1 MRLKGRITKLLGG
14 YYYVAGE
21 DGEYYET
28 RARGIFRHLGQKPV
42 VGDYVE
48 IMVDEGHHLHSVEK
62 ILERTNSI
70 LRPPIS
76 NVDQIFLFIPT
87 ANPNY
92 NLLLVDKMLA
102 YYESKNVDVVPVV
115 SKFDI
120 DPEEAGKLTALYE
133 SAGYKVQRLSKFNED
148 TVNSIKKLLPGKTTA
163 LSGVSGSGKS
173 TFLNHVLGLNL
184 ETGTV
189 SEKTNRGKHTTRHT
203 EIFKGEEGMYLFD
216 TPGFSSMEISEIQS
230 QDLDKYYRDFH
241 DFLGECKF
249 MDCTHRKEPGCR
261 ILKAFEDGDIQPT
274 RYENY
279 LKIYEELS
287 EKENSKWR

>member
-1 MRLKGRITKLLGG
+1 MRIKGRITKLLGG

-21 DGEYYET
+21 DGVYYET
-28 RARGIFRHLGQKPV
+28 RARGIFRHVGQKPV

-48 IMVDEGHHLHSVEK
+48 ITVDEAHQLHSVEK

-70 LRPPIS
+70 LRPPIA

-87 ANPNY
+87 ANPKY
-92 NLLLVDKMLA
+92 NLLLIDKMLA
-102 YYESKNVDVVPVV
+102 YYESKHVEVVPII
-115 SKFDI
+115 SKYDM
-120 DPEEAGKLTALYE
+120 DPEEALKLTALYE
-133 SAGYKVQRLSKFNED
+133 SAVYKVYRLSAYERE
-148 TVNSIKKLLPGKTTA
+148 TVESVKKLLPGKTTA

-173 TFLNHVLGLNL
+173 TFLNNVLGLNL
-184 ETGTV
+184 ETGSV

-216 TPGFSSMEISEIQS
+216 TPGFSSMDLSEIES
-230 QDLDKYYRDFH
+230 EELDKYFRDFH
-241 DFLGECKF
+241 DYLGQCKF
-249 MDCTHRKEPGCR
+249 LDCSHRKEPGCR
-261 ILKAFEDGDIQPT
+261 ILKAYTDGDIKPS

>member
-1 MRLKGRITKLLGG
+1 MRIKGRITKLLGG

-28 RARGIFRHLGQKPV
+28 RARGIFRHVRQKPV

-48 IMVDEGHHLHSVEK
+48 ITVDEAHQLHSVEK

-70 LRPPIS
+70 LRPPIA

-87 ANPNY
+87 ANPKY
-92 NLLLVDKMLA
+92 NLLLIDKMLA
-102 YYESKNVDVVPVV
+102 YYESKHVEVVPII
-115 SKFDI
+115 SKCDM
-120 DPEEAGKLTALYE
+120 DPEEALKLTALYE
-133 SAGYKVQRLSKFNED
+133 SAVYKVYRLSAYERE
-148 TVNSIKKLLPGKTTA
+148 TVESVKKLLPGKTTA

-173 TFLNHVLGLNL
+173 TFLNNVLGLNL
-184 ETGTV
+184 ETGSV

-216 TPGFSSMEISEIQS
+216 TPGFSSMDLSEIES
-230 QDLDKYYRDFH
+230 GELDKYFRDFH
-241 DFLGECKF
+241 DYLGQCKF
-249 MDCTHRKEPGCR
+249 LDCSHRKEPGCR
-261 ILKAFEDGDIQPT
+261 ILKAYTDGDIRPS

>member
-1 MRLKGRITKLLGG
+1 MRIKGRITKLLGG

-28 RARGIFRHLGQKPV
+28 RARGIFRHVGQKPV

-48 IMVDEGHHLHSVEK
+48 ITVDEAHQLHSVEK

-70 LRPPIS
+70 LRPPIA

-87 ANPNY
+87 ANPKY
-92 NLLLVDKMLA
+92 NLLLIDKMLA
-102 YYESKNVDVVPVV
+102 YYESKHVEVVPII
-115 SKFDI
+115 SKYDM
-120 DPEEAGKLTALYE
+120 DPEEALKLTALYE
-133 SAGYKVQRLSKFNED
+133 SAVYKVYRLSAYERE
-148 TVNSIKKLLPGKTTA
+148 TVESVKKLLPGKTTA

-173 TFLNHVLGLNL
+173 TFLNNVLGLNL
-184 ETGTV
+184 ETGSV

-203 EIFKGEEGMYLFD
+203 EIFKGEGGMYLFD
-216 TPGFSSMEISEIQS
+216 TPGFSSMDLSEIES
-230 QDLDKYYRDFH
+230 GELDKYFRDFH
-241 DFLGECKF
+241 DYLGQCKF
-249 MDCTHRKEPGCR
+249 LDCSHRKEPGCK
-261 ILKAFEDGDIQPT
+261 ILKAYTDGDIRLS

-279 LKIYEELS
+279 LKIYEELL

>member
-1 MRLKGRITKLLGG
+1 MRIKGRITKLLGG

-28 RARGIFRHLGQKPV
+28 RARGIFRHVGQKPV

-48 IMVDEGHHLHSVEK
+48 ITVDEAHQLHSVEK

-70 LRPPIS
+70 LRPPIA

-87 ANPNY
+87 ANPKY
-92 NLLLVDKMLA
+92 NLLLIDKMLA
-102 YYESKNVDVVPVV
+102 YYESKHVEVVPII
-115 SKFDI
+115 SKYDM
-120 DPEEAGKLTALYE
+120 DPEEALKLTALYE
-133 SAGYKVQRLSKFNED
+133 TAVYKVYRLSAYERE
-148 TVNSIKKLLPGKTTA
+148 TVESVKKLLPGKTTA

-173 TFLNHVLGLNL
+173 TFLNNVLGLNL
-184 ETGTV
+184 ETGSV

-216 TPGFSSMEISEIQS
+216 TPGFSSMDLSEIES
-230 QDLDKYYRDFH
+230 GELDKYFRDFH
-241 DFLGECKF
+241 DYLGQCKF
-249 MDCTHRKEPGCR
+249 LDCSHRKETGCR
-261 ILKAFEDGDIQPT
+261 ILKAYTDGDIRPS